1 MRWDPVSWGAWCSAL
16 GRTVIVEAPM
26 EDDDEA
32 GPVPCE
38 EAEAVLAGWRGQDRG
53 PCEEAEAVFAG
64 CQGHDMVPCGAAEAS
79 PAGIGG
85 SMLEVGSVFVG

>member
-1 MRWDPVSWGAWCSAL
+1 M
-16 GRTVIVEAPM
+16 EAPV

-38 EAEAVLAGWRGQDRG
+38 EAEAVLAGWRGQDKR

-85 SMLEVGSVFVG
+85 SMLEVGTVFVG